1 MYSTCTPYTHVSVL
15 YAEHLSLDFCELGRP
30 SLCVYHDQIYLKG
43 DVFPNCTASLGRHPR
58 VIRIKLLAFQ
68 AVRIRQDLS
77 TRLTCIAE
85 GCGFQVTP
93 VSSEKTPPVKTR
105 VDIGRHM
112 GKGLYINSLT
122 GSEDLEQA
130 RLKFVSL
137 NDFSASSQSPN
148 NMISPTEGD
157 VGKTRLHV
165 A

>member
-1 MYSTCTPYTHVSVL
+1 
-15 YAEHLSLDFCELGRP
+15 
-30 SLCVYHDQIYLKG
+30 
-43 DVFPNCTASLGRHPR
+43 
-58 VIRIKLLAFQ
+58 
-68 AVRIRQDLS
+68 
-77 TRLTCIAE
+77 
-85 GCGFQVTP
+85 
-93 VSSEKTPPVKTR
+93 
-105 VDIGRHM
+105 M
-112 GKGLYINSLT
+112 GKGLYINVLT